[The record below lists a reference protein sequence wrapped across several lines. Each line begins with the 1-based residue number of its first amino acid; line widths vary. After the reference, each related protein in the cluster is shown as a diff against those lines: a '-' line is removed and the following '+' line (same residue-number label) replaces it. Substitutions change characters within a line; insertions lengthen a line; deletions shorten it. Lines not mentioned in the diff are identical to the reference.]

1 MYNQKPP
8 WMYFIVL
15 IISYENES
23 KDVCNETSTFFLVIK
38 TTNYSSTQQKGIC
51 MNYIGEKNFVLN
63 WYRLQNNFK
72 IKVDINR
79 TSAQNRLLETQ

>member
-1 MYNQKPP
+1 
-8 WMYFIVL
+8 MYFIVL

-23 KDVCNETSTFFLVIK
+23 KDVCNETSNFFNVIK

-63 WYRLQNNFK
+63 
-72 IKVDINR
+72 
-79 TSAQNRLLETQ
+79 